1 MSKKLSFINYI
12 YQNYLIN
19 DDEVFY
25 HQRKLWYE
33 FYKSLS
39 KDSIKFIENEIMQFV
54 KKCEGKKLYFYA
66 LGNKFL
72 FSTIPIDS
80 KEWPCNDLEIYIHGK
95 SFEIVYTHIYSDG
108 RSPSHKL
115 GEQKLKRFL
124 IANQNVKDSIKNI
137 NEIEKER
144 KDRELKK
151 CFEKEN
157 ELYHNETISNKKVF
171 VELIDYLKNTSQFD
185 ENDQVCKFI
194 HKLANFNEN
203 ELLTLTYSEKENS
216 PYHGETYPFH
226 LQVSDYFHH
235 VWRRWN
241 YKLVSNKKCLI
252 FSYKWKS
259 SSFGGYPEYYSKSI
273 NFIRKSKTS
282 EKVFVRICDNT
293 MYEQLFH
300 GVDRSVVV
308 FNIPLNWDEKLPII
322 NLESEVG
329 QNLAKQFLSKSMLE
343 GTC

>member
-25 HQRKLWYE
+25 QQKKIWYE
-33 FYKSLS
+33 FYKLLS
-39 KDSIKFIENEIMQFV
+39 NDSIKFIENEIMQFV

-66 LGNKFL
+66 LENKFI
-72 FSTIPIDS
+72 FSTMPIDS
-80 KEWPCNDLEIYIHGK
+80 KEWPCDDMEIYIYNN
-95 SFEIVYTHIYSDG
+95 SFEIVYTHTYKDG
-108 RSPSHKL
+108 RCPSHKI
-115 GEQKLKRFL
+115 GEGKIRYLKRFQTISKEIL
-124 IANQNVKDSIKNI
+124 KNI
-137 NEIEKER
+137 HEIKIKRRDE
-144 KDRELKK
+144 ELEK
-151 CFEKEN
+151 CFKKEK
-157 ELYHNETISNKKVF
+157 ELYHEETCQNKRIMNDLMV
-171 VELIDYLKNTSQFD
+171 YLQNTDQFKN
-185 ENDQVCKFI
+185 NQVCNFI
-194 HKLANFNEN
+194 HRLANFNEN

-300 GVDRSVVV
+300 GVNRSATV
-308 FNIPLNWDEKLPII
+308 FNIPIEWDEKLPII
-322 NLESEVG
+322 NLESEIG
-329 QNLAKQFLSKSMLE
+329 QELSKEVLSKSMLE